1 MLPKPLIKSFYEVL
15 TYINLNY
22 DNYGMLYRNHNAEMN
37 NIEIIL
43 YTTYQD
49 IPSKIIHRKIIH
61 RYSLNS
67 IKSAEKFKLDVIKR
81 INKDMINRI

>member
-1 MLPKPLIKSFYEVL
+1 MKKPARYDTKSLYEVL

-43 YTTYQD
+43 YTTYPK
-49 IPSKIIHRKIIH
+49 IPSKIMH

-67 IKSAEKFKLDVIKR
+67 IKSVESFKLDIIKR

>member
-1 MLPKPLIKSFYEVL
+1 MKKPARYDIKSLYEVL

-22 DNYGMLYRNHNAEMN
+22 DNYGIIYRNHNAEMN
-37 NIEIIL
+37 NIEFIL

-49 IPSKIIHRKIIH
+49 IPSKIMH

-67 IKSAEKFKLDVIKR
+67 IKSVESFKLDIIRR

>member
-1 MLPKPLIKSFYEVL
+1 MQKPARYDIKSLYEVL

-22 DNYGMLYRNHNAEMN
+22 DNYAMLSDDRNHNAEMN

-43 YTTYQD
+43 YTTYPK
-49 IPSKIIHRKIIH
+49 IPSKIMH
-61 RYSLNS
+61 RYPLDS

>member
-1 MLPKPLIKSFYEVL
+1 MKKPARYDIKSLYEVL

-22 DNYGMLYRNHNAEMN
+22 DNYAMLSDDRNHNAEMN
-37 NIEIIL
+37 NIEFIL

-49 IPSKIIHRKIIH
+49 IPSKIMH
-61 RYSLNS
+61 RYSLDS
-67 IKSAEKFKLDVIKR
+67 IKSAESFKLDVIRR

>member
-1 MLPKPLIKSFYEVL
+1 MLPKPLIKSLYEVL

-43 YTTYQD
+43 YTTYPK
-49 IPSKIIHRKIIH
+49 IPSKIIH

-67 IKSAEKFKLDVIKR
+67 VKPVALLKQRTFY
-81 INKDMINRI
+81 

>member
-1 MLPKPLIKSFYEVL
+1 MLPKPLIKSLYEVL
-15 TYINLNY
+15 TYINLKY

-43 YTTYQD
+43 YATYQDID
-49 IPSKIIHRKIIH
+49 IPSKIMH

-67 IKSAEKFKLDVIKR
+67 IKSVESFKLDIIKR

>member
-1 MLPKPLIKSFYEVL
+1 
-15 TYINLNY
+15 
-22 DNYGMLYRNHNAEMN
+22 MN

-43 YTTYQD
+43 YTTYPK
-49 IPSKIIHRKIIH
+49 IPSKIMH
-61 RYSLNS
+61 RYPLDS